1 MDQECSV
8 VADCVLW
15 PQLPDVLFMVLR
27 FCLFVHAFAHRERL
41 LSSTNMLPCSPQ
53 NLNMDDTV
61 CRVNADLLTVAGTG
75 KGVTAEFIGNG
86 RHVKINVKD
95 KKIQHESPPPHT
107 HTSTHK
113 NTHDVCSSMEE
124 LLPPAKL
131 HGSQRSPSCQENR
144 MQTLMTSPWAKL

>member
-1 MDQECSV
+1 MVQECSV

-15 PQLPDVLFMVLR
+15 PRLPDVLFMVLR

-61 CRVNADLLTVAGTG
+61 CWVNADLLTVAGTG

-86 RHVKINVKD
+86 RRVKNMSKI
-95 KKIQHESPPPHT
+95 KKYSMNPPTTTHT
-107 HTSTHK
+107 H
-113 NTHDVCSSMEE
+113 
-124 LLPPAKL
+124 L
-131 HGSQRSPSCQENR
+131 HPQKHTWRVQFHEGTIASCETTR
-144 MQTLMTSPWAKL
+144 LTEVTLMTLMTSPWAEQ